1 MRQYELWW
9 ATLPEPA
16 GERPVLLISRDGAY
30 RYLSRV
36 TVVEVTSR
44 ACHIPQEVP
53 LGRREGLPR
62 SSVAR
67 CDNIASVPKEL
78 LLHRMGRLASDRV
91 VEVKRAL
98 GYALGWSELVQL

>member
-16 GERPVLLISRDGAY
+16 GHRPVLLVSREGAY
-30 RYLSRV
+30 RYLSRI

-44 ACHIPQEVP
+44 AFGIPQEVP
-53 LGRREGLPR
+53 LGRREGLAR
-62 SSVAR
+62 ESVAR
-67 CDNIASVPKEL
+67 CDNIASVPRRL
-78 LLHRMGRLASDRV
+78 LIRRMGRLSYDRV

-98 GYALGWSELVQL
+98 GHTLGWSELVRL